1 MAASKTA
8 RDQFNANTVHRQQ
21 NTLNLGTCGP
31 TQCARE
37 KPQQIDSCMRKKPTD
52 NLASTLHKI
61 VHTELCARKQ

>member
-1 MAASKTA
+1 MIVNRAKMLIHSPTYMQHK
-8 RDQFNANTVHRQQ
+8 
-21 NTLNLGTCGP
+21 LNLGTCGP

-52 NLASTLHKI
+52 NLASKLHKI